1 MPWRKHRLSVAG
13 RVLDGTKL
21 YVLDT
26 VRVSTLADEVAY
38 SSSTPHKMLYMRS
51 FIARSNSGRV
61 RFSMPFPFDFALAGT
76 SRCEGSERSVGERLG
91 KPTLRREGK
100 DAVSRLVNTPANT
113 QRTGV
118 ETF

>member
-1 MPWRKHRLSVAG
+1 
-13 RVLDGTKL
+13 
-21 YVLDT
+21 
-26 VRVSTLADEVAY
+26 
-38 SSSTPHKMLYMRS
+38 
-51 FIARSNSGRV
+51 
-61 RFSMPFPFDFALAGT
+61 MPFPFDFALAGT